1 VRVVLEGRSL
11 GREGSRGGI
20 DTYWRALVSALLEGT
35 RQEEE
40 PTFALLSAFL
50 HPRRARA
57 LDAYRRQGA
66 VLRHWW
72 ATPALLERAGRLGL
86 RTEWLAGPYDLFHAL
101 EPVWSIPGSGRLVVT
116 AHDLMFRHHP
126 QYLHPEWVLRLEEG
140 VAQAVERASLWI
152 CVSRHTAEDVIRT
165 LGVPRG
171 RTQVIPHGV
180 DERFREAG
188 GGNGAR
194 ERAARLPGLGERPYF
209 LFLGSVEPKKNLP
222 FLLRA
227 YGAALEGGL
236 RADLVV
242 AGRAGWRAEAVQEAA
257 RALPALRSR
266 VRFLGF
272 VPDADLPR
280 LMAGARALVLP
291 SRFEGFGMP
300 VLEAMAAGVPA
311 LHSDRGALP
320 EVAGGAGRSFDPDDL
335 DGLAELLARIDED
348 DALWEDLHEA
358 GLERSRPFTW
368 ERCARETRTA
378 YQRALE
384 LPR

>member
-11 GREGSRGGI
+11 GLEGGRGGI
-20 DTYWRALVSALLEGT
+20 DTYWQELVQALLELT
-35 RQEEE
+35 RRDED
-40 PTFALLSAFL
+40 PTFTLLTAFL
-50 HPRRARA
+50 HPRRTKG
-57 LDAYRRQGA
+57 LDAFRRGGA

-72 ATPALLERAGRLGL
+72 ATPEMLERAGRLGL
-86 RTEWLAGPYDLFHAL
+86 RTEWLAGSYDLFHAL
-101 EPVWSIPGSGRLVVT
+101 EPVWGMPGSGRLVVT
-116 AHDLMFRHHP
+116 AHDLMFRRHP
-126 QYLHPEWVLRLEEG
+126 QYLHPSWVRRLEDG
-140 VAQAVERASLWI
+140 VERAVERASFWI
-152 CVSRHTAEDVIRT
+152 CVSRHTQEDVIRT

-171 RTQVIPHGV
+171 RTRVIYHGV
-180 DERFREAG
+180 DPRFRQAG
-188 GGNGAR
+188 EKNGAR
-194 ERAARLPGLGERPYF
+194 ARAPRLAGLGERPYF

-227 YGAALEGGL
+227 FGAALQGGL
-236 RADLVV
+236 GADLVV

-266 VRFLGF
+266 IRFLGF
-272 VPDADLPR
+272 VPGADLP
-280 LMAGARALVLP
+280 LLVSGARALVLP

-300 VLEAMAAGVPA
+300 VLEAMAAGVPV

-320 EVAGGAGRSFDPDDL
+320 EVAGGAGLSFDPDDL
-335 DGLAELLARIDED
+335 EGLAELLRRIDGD
-348 DALWEDLHEA
+348 GALWEDLRQA

-368 ERCARETRTA
+368 ERCARETLAA

>member
-1 VRVVLEGRSL
+1 MRVVLEGRSL
-11 GREGSRGGI
+11 GLGGSRGGI
-20 DTYWRALVSALLEGT
+20 DTYWRALVSGLLEQT
-35 RQEEE
+35 RREED
-40 PTFALLSAFL
+40 PTFILLTAFL
-50 HPRRARA
+50 HPRRAKG
-57 LDAYRRQGA
+57 LDAFRRQGA

-72 ATPALLERAGRLGL
+72 ATPGFLERAGSLGL

-101 EPVWSIPGSGRLVVT
+101 EPVWGIPGSGRLVVT
-116 AHDLMFRHHP
+116 AHDLMFRRHP
-126 QYLHPEWVLRLEEG
+126 QYLHPDWVRRLEEG
-140 VAQAVERASLWI
+140 VGQAVERASLWI
-152 CVSRHTAEDVIRT
+152 CVSRHTGEDVIRT

-171 RTQVIPHGV
+171 RTQVIYHGV
-180 DERFREAG
+180 DDRFRQAAE
-188 GGNGAR
+188 GNGTR

-209 LFLGSVEPKKNLP
+209 LFLGSLEPKKNLP

-227 YGAALEGGL
+227 FGAALEGGL

-242 AGRAGWRAEAVQEAA
+242 AGRAGWRAEAVREAA
-257 RALPALRSR
+257 RELPGLRTR

-272 VPDADLPR
+272 VPDADLPL

-300 VLEAMAAGVPA
+300 VLEAMAAGVPV

-320 EVAGGAGRSFDPDDL
+320 EVAGGAGRSFDPDDVE
-335 DGLAELLARIDED
+335 GLAELLGRIDED
-348 DALWEDLHEA
+348 DTLWEDLRRA

-368 ERCARETRTA
+368 ERCARETLAA
-378 YQRALE
+378 YQRALG